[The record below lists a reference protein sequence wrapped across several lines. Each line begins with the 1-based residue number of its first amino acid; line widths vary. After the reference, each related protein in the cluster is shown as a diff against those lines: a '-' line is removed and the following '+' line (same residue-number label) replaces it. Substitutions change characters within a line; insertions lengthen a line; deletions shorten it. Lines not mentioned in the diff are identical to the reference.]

1 MTEFK
6 IMRNYMI
13 EINLPEFID
22 DKFVSL
28 IPSQRDKI
36 NELMQIGIIL
46 TYSLSSDRSKLW
58 ISMIGENHN
67 SIDKTLHTFPM
78 YKYFNYKIIELAFH
92 NNVAYRLP
100 ELSLN

>member
-1 MTEFK
+1 MAEFK

-13 EINLPEFID
+13 EVNLPELIDNVFI
-22 DKFVSL
+22 SL

-46 TYSLSSDRSKLW
+46 TYSLSGDRSKLW
-58 ISMIGENHN
+58 ISMLGE
-67 SIDKTLHTFPM
+67 SESTIDKTLKTFPM
-78 YKYFNYKIIELAFH
+78 YRYFDYKIIELAFH